1 MKSGPATNP
10 VTRRK
15 KRLEPARGDDEM
27 PDRPNVIY
35 FHVDN
40 LGYGELGCYGGGI
53 LRGAYTRRIDQF
65 AAEGFRLLN
74 FAPEAQ
80 CTPSRAALLTGRYA
94 IRTGNHTVAL
104 SGAESGIVQWE
115 RTLGDVFSDADYA
128 TMCMGKWHI
137 GDCDGRW
144 PTDHGFDEWYGPP
157 HSYDEAL
164 WETDPWYDPARD
176 PVAYMLEGRKGEK
189 VKKAEKLAYDLKRNV
204 DVEYKRRS
212 LRFIEENAK
221 AQRPFF
227 LYYNH
232 SLMHIPVVPRDEY
245 KGKSRNGDWGDC
257 LLQLDGD
264 FGEILDKIDALGFRD
279 NTIVV
284 FAGDNGNEE
293 VLLHRGTAGFFE
305 GSYFTGMEASLRTPC
320 IARWPGKIAAGRN
333 SNEIFH
339 ITDWFT
345 TLLRMAG
352 LPVPN
357 DRVIDGKD
365 QSAFLAGQ
373 QTKSQRDGFIY
384 WNGAKMYGVKW
395 QNFKLVLVEQKYLT
409 DPALPLSNP
418 HIVNLVTDPKEREPF
433 NPVYLHSWTMT
444 HFGRLL
450 KEFEMSVA
458 REPLIP
464 AGAPLDYVP
473 NAERPIKKI
482 A

>member
-1 MKSGPATNP
+1 MSNK
-10 VTRRK
+10 
-15 KRLEPARGDDEM
+15 
-27 PDRPNVIY
+27 PNVVY

-53 LRGAYTRRIDQF
+53 LRGADTTRIDQF
-65 AAEGFRLLN
+65 AREGFQLLN

-80 CTPSRAALLTGRYA
+80 CTPSRTALLTGRHA
-94 IRTGNHTVAL
+94 IRTGNHTVAMA
-104 SGAESGIVQWE
+104 GAESGIVAWE
-115 RTLGDVFSDADYA
+115 RTLGDLFSDAGYA
-128 TMCMGKWHI
+128 TMCLGKWHI

-144 PTDHGFDEWYGPP
+144 PTDHGFDTWYGPP

-164 WETDPWYDPARD
+164 WETDPWYVPGRD
-176 PVAYMLEGRKGEK
+176 PVAHMLEGRKGEK
-189 VKKAEKLAYDLKRNV
+189 VREAEQLTYDLKRNV
-204 DVEYKRRS
+204 DVEYQRRA
-212 LRFIEENAK
+212 FGFMEEQAK

-245 KGKSRNGDWGDC
+245 KGKSGNGDWADC

-264 FGEILDKIDALGFRD
+264 FGDLLDKLDALGLRD

-293 VLLHRGTAGFFE
+293 MLLHRGTAGFFE

-320 IARWPGKIAAGRN
+320 IARWPGKIAAGRK
-333 SNEIFH
+333 SNEIVH

-345 TLLRMAG
+345 TLLTMAG

-365 QSAFLAGQ
+365 QSPFLSGEQ
-373 QTKSQRDGFIY
+373 EKSNREGFLY
-384 WNGAKMYGVKW
+384 WNGEKLYGVKW
-395 QNFKLVLVEQKYLT
+395 QNFKLVLVEQRYLT
-409 DPALPLSNP
+409 DPALPLGFP

-433 NPVYLHSWTMT
+433 NPVYLHTWTLA
-444 HFGRLL
+444 HFGRLM
-450 KEFEMSVA
+450 KEFAMSVH

-464 AGAPLDYVP
+464 AGAPLDFVP
-473 NAERPIKKI
+473 KAKGRG
-482 A
+482 AA

>member
-1 MKSGPATNP
+1 
-10 VTRRK
+10 V
-15 KRLEPARGDDEM
+15 PAR
-27 PDRPNVIY
+27 PNIVY
-35 FHVDN
+35 FHIDN

-53 LRGAYTRRIDQF
+53 LRGAHTSRIDRF
-65 AAEGFRLLN
+65 ATEGFQLLN
-74 FAPEAQ
+74 YAPEAQ

-94 IRTGNHTVAL
+94 IRTGNHTVAM
-104 SGAESGIVQWE
+104 SGSESGIVKWE
-115 RTLGDVFSDADYA
+115 RTLGDVFSDAGYA

-189 VKKAEKLAYDLKRNV
+189 VKQAGKLTYELKRNI
-204 DVEYKRRS
+204 DIAYKRRAFH
-212 LRFIEENAK
+212 FIEENAISK
-221 AQRPFF
+221 HPFF

-245 KGKSRNGDWGDC
+245 KGKSGNGDWADC

-264 FGEILDKIDALGFRD
+264 FGEFLDKIDASGIRD
-279 NTIVV
+279 NTIVI

-293 VLLHRGTAGFFE
+293 QVLHRGTGGFFE

-320 IARWPGKIAAGRN
+320 IARWPGKIAAGQS

-339 ITDWFT
+339 ITDWFS
-345 TLLRMAG
+345 TLLVMAG
-352 LPVPN
+352 LVIPN

-365 QSAFLAGQ
+365 QSAFLYGKQ
-373 QTKSQRDGFIY
+373 PNSNRDGFIY
-384 WNGAKMYGVKW
+384 WNGEKIFGVKW
-395 QNFKLVLVEQKYLT
+395 QNFKLVLVVQKYLT

-418 HIVNLVTDPKEREPF
+418 HIVNLVVDPKEREPY
-433 NPVYLHSWTMT
+433 NPVYYHSWTAA

-450 KEFEMSVA
+450 KEFQMSVG

-473 NAERPIKKI
+473 KSALVAAKKV
-482 A
+482 AS